1 MSSAEIGGLIGGIIT
16 ILVGILVIFRPRI
29 LAYVIGAYLIVIG
42 IIAVASA
49 GC

>member
-16 ILVGILVIFRPRI
+16 ILVGILVIFRPRL

>member
-1 MSSAEIGGLIGGIIT
+1 MSSAEIGGLVGGIIT
-16 ILVGILVIFRPRI
+16 ILVGILVIFRPRL
-29 LAYVIGAYLIVIG
+29 LAYVIGAYLIVVG

>member
-1 MSSAEIGGLIGGIIT
+1 MSSAEIGALVGGIIT

-42 IIAVASA
+42 IIAVAGA

>member
-1 MSSAEIGGLIGGIIT
+1 MTSGEIGGLVGGIIT

-29 LAYVIGAYLIVIG
+29 LAYVIGAYLILIG
-42 IIAVASA
+42 IIAVVSA

>member
-1 MSSAEIGGLIGGIIT
+1 MTSGEIGGLVGGIIT

-29 LAYVIGAYLIVIG
+29 LAYVIGGYLILIG
-42 IIAVASA
+42 IIAVVSA